1 MKITAEQEL
10 EAFWVES
17 IGDVGRQ
24 FMDFRKLSHLTV
36 KVARKAISRTARKV
50 KFCPEMKSNPLHV
63 AKYCSAVGKDLRD
76 RERESHHTVNE
87 YGIPKE
93 WLANE

>member
-10 EAFWVES
+10 EAFWTES

-36 KVARKAISRTARKV
+36 KIARKAISRTARKV
-50 KFCPEMKSNPLHV
+50 KFCPEIKNDPLRL
-63 AKYCSAVGKDLRD
+63 AKYCSTVGKNLRD
-76 RERESHHTVNE
+76 KERERHYTKND
-87 YGIPKE
+87 YGVPPE
-93 WLANE
+93 WLAND